1 MKTKSYFIGIVKSN
15 VVSSLFVCKED
26 RLILLKMVLEV
37 YSYDECVINI
47 INIEDS
53 QTPIDY
59 FFFLFGM
66 LLQQKRINRLNTQ
79 GKIKEITLLD
89 FMYK

>member
-1 MKTKSYFIGIVKSN
+1 MKTKSYFIGIVQSN

-37 YSYDECVINI
+37 YSYDECAINI
-47 INIEDS
+47 INIQDS
-53 QTPIDY
+53 QSPIVY

-79 GKIKEITLLD
+79 G
-89 FMYK
+89 

>member
-1 MKTKSYFIGIVKSN
+1 

-37 YSYDECVINI
+37 YSYDECAINI
-47 INIEDS
+47 INIQDS
-53 QTPIDY
+53 QAPIDY

-66 LLQQKRINRLNTQ
+66 LLQQKRINRLNTK
-79 GKIKEITLLD
+79 G
-89 FMYK
+89 

>member
-1 MKTKSYFIGIVKSN
+1 

-37 YSYDECVINI
+37 YSYDECAINI
-47 INIEDS
+47 INIQDS
-53 QTPIDY
+53 QSPIVY

-79 GKIKEITLLD
+79 GKKKEITLLD
-89 FMYK
+89 YMYK

>member
-1 MKTKSYFIGIVKSN
+1 

-37 YSYDECVINI
+37 YSYDEYAINI

-53 QTPIDY
+53 QSPTDY
-59 FFFLFGM
+59 FFFLFRM
-66 LLQQKRINRLNTQ
+66 VLQQKRINRLNTQ
-79 GKIKEITLLD
+79 GKKKEVTLLD
-89 FMYK
+89 FMYT

>member
-1 MKTKSYFIGIVKSN
+1 M
-15 VVSSLFVCKED
+15 VSSLFVCKED

-37 YSYDECVINI
+37 YSYDECAINI
-47 INIEDS
+47 INIQDS
-53 QTPIDY
+53 QSPIVY

-79 GKIKEITLLD
+79 GKKKEVTLLD

>member
-1 MKTKSYFIGIVKSN
+1 

-37 YSYDECVINI
+37 YSYDECAINI
-47 INIEDS
+47 INIQDL
-53 QTPIDY
+53 QAPIDY

-66 LLQQKRINRLNTQ
+66 LLQQKRINRLNTK
-79 GKIKEITLLD
+79 G
-89 FMYK
+89 

>member
-1 MKTKSYFIGIVKSN
+1 M
-15 VVSSLFVCKED
+15 VSSLFVCKED

-37 YSYDECVINI
+37 YSYDECAINI
-47 INIEDS
+47 INIQDS
-53 QTPIDY
+53 QSPIDY

>member
-1 MKTKSYFIGIVKSN
+1 M
-15 VVSSLFVCKED
+15 VSSLFVCKED

-37 YSYDECVINI
+37 YSYDECAINI
-47 INIEDS
+47 INIQDL
-53 QTPIDY
+53 QAPIDY

-79 GKIKEITLLD
+79 GKKKEVTLLD

>member
-1 MKTKSYFIGIVKSN
+1 

-37 YSYDECVINI
+37 CSYDECVINI
-47 INIEDS
+47 INIQDS
-53 QTPIDY
+53 QAPIDY

-79 GKIKEITLLD
+79 GKKKEVTLLD